1 MQANLFLIGAVSL
14 LVLAGDARADDE
26 TCHCAPTGS
35 FGIGAGYNT
44 DDGFI
49 ASASV
54 TLGKLLS
61 LDARIDEREQRFVA
75 RYSDPAFLGTSLQL
89 DARLTADLAHH
100 DGFWHDTAGAS
111 LGLSKIVAPH
121 VKIYGQWRIE
131 HDHDHADD
139 GVIDPNV
146 ASREYSISAL
156 RGGVEYNS
164 LDRAVD
170 PTSGSRIGTYVELGS
185 PAFGYGDTNEQ
196 LVHTRTYGETHH
208 ALVGSLRVNAYGSFE
223 TIDAAGNGL
232 LYPGQLL
239 QFDGSSQLRGYAP
252 DRFGPRDAW
261 GTHTG
266 ANLAA
271 FGRVELEAPL
281 FGHSGLSGVAFV
293 DGGLMANHQGQGEMA
308 ATTGFGLIW
317 HSPIGPIGGYWA
329 WDKLSG
335 KPSFVFGVGSL
346 FGQ

>member
-1 MQANLFLIGAVSL
+1 MQAKLFLL
-14 LVLAGDARADDE
+14 LVLARTAHADE
-26 TCHCAPTGS
+26 PTGT
-35 FGIGAGYNT
+35 FGVGAGYNT

-54 TLGKLLS
+54 TQTDLFHTGKLLS
-61 LDARIDEREQRFVA
+61 LDARLDEREQRFVA

-100 DGFWHDTAGAS
+100 DGYWHDTAGAS
-111 LGLSKIVAPH
+111 LGLSKIIAPH

-131 HDHDHADD
+131 HDHDHPDD

-170 PTSGSRIGTYVELGS
+170 PTNGSRIGSYIELGS
-185 PAFGYGDTNEQ
+185 PAFGYADTNEQ

-208 ALVGSLRVNAYGSFE
+208 ALAGSLRVNAYGSFE
-223 TIDAAGNGL
+223 TLDAAGNGY

-293 DGGLMANHQGQGEMA
+293 DGGLMANNQRQGEMA